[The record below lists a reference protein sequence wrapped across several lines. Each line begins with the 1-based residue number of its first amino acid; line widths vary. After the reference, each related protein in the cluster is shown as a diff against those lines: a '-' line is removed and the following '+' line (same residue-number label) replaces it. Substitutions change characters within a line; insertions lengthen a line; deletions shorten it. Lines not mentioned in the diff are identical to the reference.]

1 MRRTAGPRPGF
12 AAAARGHAEA
22 GSRGLAV
29 APPAY
34 GIGLADRR
42 ADAAM
47 APGRPLDPSVRAAL
61 EPRFGLDLGAI
72 RVHTDASA
80 AARSAARSAR
90 AFTSGRD
97 IVFADGA
104 FAPETTAGRRLLAHE
119 ITHVAQQAAGVARAG
134 EAGRPGDRHERQADA
149 VAETVSAGG
158 SAVAP
163 LAALAAAARP
173 VPAAAAPAPVVQCD
187 LALPPPVRA
196 SGAAPTLSDA
206 QKKDAIAYNQARLK
220 GVDAAVVTT
229 VEDVTGAVMPKR
241 QPAAIDETFVV
252 AVARWQGWFNLVAD
266 GRLTPLTVRTFAS
279 ELLAEAASPTAS
291 PDTGSRLRAT
301 ARILDEQ
308 VASGP
313 LRAAGAGALPAASG
327 WAPPSDIIRLRQ
339 DLSQDFQTGSAAS
352 LAPTWLARAHLV
364 RSSPSLSEGDRM
376 EYLAAIAGRLSTN
389 GRMAEA
395 MEVIS
400 LIGISSK
407 DNRTQM
413 VGALDALGK
422 NAAESAVTARD
433 YLKALLRL
441 SGRAAPDQPA
451 DPQAWLEKH
460 AADVGKAIA
469 DLERILGG
477 EAGRQLTT
485 SVLKSSFTTDTN
497 FTTEPK
503 GAGSIAHLPRDPK
516 AGNRMLADCD
526 VYATFGVRLLRAQGW
541 QPVGYFSFQGET
553 AADTAHA
560 VGIARRGAGSA
571 SEYVVVD
578 SLASGFIRH
587 LGTMAD
593 DAAAIKETDRVSGGG
608 WGYHY
613 YAPAVGDGAID
624 PRLNQLHP
632 ESLKYTR

>member
-1 MRRTAGPRPGF
+1 MRRTAWPRPGF
-12 AAAARGHAEA
+12 AASTRGQDAE
-22 GSRGLAV
+22 GGGRGLAV

-34 GIGLADRR
+34 GIDLADRR
-42 ADAAM
+42 AGAAM
-47 APGRPLDPSVRAAL
+47 APGRPLDAAVRAAL

-80 AARSAARSAR
+80 AARSAERSAR

-104 FAPETTAGRRLLAHE
+104 YAPQTTAGRRLLAHE
-119 ITHVAQQAAGVARAG
+119 ITHVAQQAAGAARAG
-134 EAGRPGDRHERQADA
+134 EAGRAGDRHERQADA
-149 VAETVSAGG
+149 IAETVSAGG

-163 LAALAAAARP
+163 LAALAATATAA
-173 VPAAAAPAPVVQCD
+173 PAASAPVVQCD
-187 LALPPPVRA
+187 LALSPPVRA

-206 QKKDAIAYNQARLK
+206 EKKAAIAYNQARLK

-229 VEDVTGAVMPKR
+229 VEDVTGAVLPKR
-241 QPAAIDETFVV
+241 QPAAIDETFVA

-279 ELLAEAASPTAS
+279 ELLAEAANPAVSPA
-291 PDTGSRLRAT
+291 TGSRLRAT

-327 WAPPSDIIRLRQ
+327 WAPPSDLSALRQ
-339 DLSQDFQTGSAAS
+339 ELSQDFQTGNAAS
-352 LAPTWLARAHLV
+352 LAPIWLARAHLV
-364 RSSPSLSEGDRM
+364 RASPSLSEGDRI
-376 EYLAAIAGRLSTN
+376 EYLATIAGRLSSN

-395 MEVIS
+395 MEVVS
-400 LIGISSK
+400 LIGITTEAS
-407 DNRTQM
+407 RTQM
-413 VGALDALGK
+413 VGALDALGR

-451 DPQAWLEKH
+451 DPQAWLERH

-477 EAGRQLTT
+477 EAGRQLTA
-485 SVLKSSFTTDTN
+485 SVLKSSFTTD
-497 FTTEPK
+497 FTFSTVPR

-560 VGIARRGAGSA
+560 VGIARRAVGGA
-571 SEYVVVD
+571 SEYIVID

-587 LGTMAD
+587 LGTRAD
-593 DAAAIKETDRVSGGG
+593 DAAAIKETDRLSGGG

-613 YAPAVGDGAID
+613 YAPAVGDGAFD
-624 PRLNQLHP
+624 PGLNELHP
-632 ESLKYTR
+632 DRFAYRP